1 MKKRILLLLILPLFI
16 TEVQLYAQEQEE
28 VTEVEILEEEPEE
41 DPIFRSQVNV
51 PITCYYYST
60 SGLVDLVFERDLGTS
75 CITVRNLT
83 DGGEDTYI
91 HVGVG
96 IKSFFLENEG
106 LYYIRIVTSSG
117 RVFGALFYANIGAPF
132 E

>member
-1 MKKRILLLLILPLFI
+1 MKTITKKLFLCFILLCFSLPVFSQDPPEEEI
-16 TEVQLYAQEQEE
+16 EIEVQEE
-28 VTEVEILEEEPEE
+28 SEEEREGRSAS
-41 DPIFRSQVNV
+41 PILCFYNLM
-51 PITCYYYST
+51 
-60 SGLVDLVFERDLGTS
+60 SGNVDLVFERDLGTS

-117 RVFGALFYANIGAPF
+117 RVFGALFYANIGALF